1 MKLKTLA
8 ASTGIGLAALLI
20 VLLVVTQMNSKA
32 LLSSVV
38 GSSVEIGAK
47 QPPVSK
53 ELRRKAAEMNAL
65 FRAVGQKIMPT
76 VVNIQVIERKKVT
89 KRSPFDF
96 FQFPDEDF
104 KRFFEFEIPGTPQPL
119 RGQGSGVII
128 TEDGYILTNRHVVH
142 NAAKIQVTL
151 HDQRTFEAEIIGED
165 RFTDLAVIKI
175 KASGLTPAYFGNSDS
190 VEVGEWVLAVG
201 NPLGLTSTLTA
212 GIVSALTRQIG
223 VFRDTSGM
231 AVENFIQTDAA
242 INPGNSG
249 GGLFNLKGELIGIN
263 TAIATNT
270 GFYQGYGF
278 AIPSNLA
285 KAVAADLI
293 EDGKIDRGFIGVR
306 ISPVDQAMAKA
317 VGLDKVQGVIIQ
329 SVTPNSAAE
338 EVGLQEGDIILEVDG
353 KPVYK
358 PNEVQSIV
366 FQHRA
371 GDKVKLKIYRHGKV
385 FEKTVVLRPLE
396 GQEEAMR
403 EGYAAGKEEEVEEGK
418 TEISSLGITVEPL
431 NKEQRKRLKL
441 KSGVIVVDVDPYGPA
456 GLSRKLDVGDVIIS
470 ANGKPVRSAKDLKEV
485 LERTNKDVVLLR
497 VYGRGVKR
505 FVAVPVEPEK
515 E

>member
-8 ASTGIGLAALLI
+8 ASTGIGLAALLV
-20 VLLVVTQMNSKA
+20 VLLVATQLNSKA

-38 GSSVEIGAK
+38 GASVEIGAK

-53 ELRRKAAEMNAL
+53 ELRQKAAEMNAL

-76 VVNIQVIERKKVT
+76 VVNIQVIERKPKT
-89 KRSPFDF
+89 RKLPFEF
-96 FQFPDEDF
+96 FHFPDEDL
-104 KRFFEFEIPGTPQPL
+104 KEFFEFRIPEIPQPL

-128 TEDGYILTNRHVVH
+128 TEDGYILTNRHVVR

-175 KASGLTPAYFGNSDS
+175 DASGLTPAYFGNSDS

-212 GIVSALTRQIG
+212 GIVSALTRWIG

-293 EDGKIDRGFIGVR
+293 EDGKIDRGFIGVK
-306 ISPVDQAMAKA
+306 ISAVDQAMAKA

-371 GDKVKLKIYRHGKV
+371 GDKVKLKVYRHGRV
-385 FEKTVVLRPLE
+385 FEKTVVLRPL
-396 GQEEAMR
+396 GEEEPV
-403 EGYAAGKEEEVEEGK
+403 EGYAADEEEEEEEEK
-418 TEISSLGITVEPL
+418 TEITSLGITVEPL
-431 NKEQRKRLKL
+431 NKEQKKRLKL
-441 KSGVIVVDVDPYGPA
+441 KSGVIVTNVDPYGPA
-456 GLSRKLDVGDVIIS
+456 GLSRKLGVGDVIIS
-470 ANGKPVRSAKDLKEV
+470 ANGKPVRSAKDLKNI
-485 LERTNKDVVLLR
+485 LEHTDKDVILLR

-505 FVAVPVEPEK
+505 FVAVPIEPEK

>member
-1 MKLKTLA
+1 MKVKTLA
-8 ASTGIGLAALLI
+8 ASTGIGLAALLV
-20 VLLVVTQMNSKA
+20 VLLIATQLNSKV
-32 LLSSVV
+32 LLSSVFD
-38 GSSVEIGAK
+38 STVEIGAK
-47 QPPVSK
+47 HPPVSK
-53 ELRRKAAEMNAL
+53 ELRQKAAEINAL
-65 FRAVGQKIMPT
+65 FQAVGQKVMPT

-89 KRSPFDF
+89 RHSPFDF
-96 FQFPDEDF
+96 FQFPDDEDF
-104 KRFFEFEIPGTPQPL
+104 KKFFEFKIPEMPQPL

-212 GIVSALTRQIG
+212 GIVSALTRRIG
-223 VFRDTSGM
+223 VLRDTSGM

-285 KAVAADLI
+285 KAVAADLLLGWRKFRESLFSLLLLIPQPKTLGCKKAILFWKWMGSLFSSRMKCNPLCFSI
-293 EDGKIDRGFIGVR
+293 E
-306 ISPVDQAMAKA
+306 
-317 VGLDKVQGVIIQ
+317 LVI
-329 SVTPNSAAE
+329 
-338 EVGLQEGDIILEVDG
+338 
-353 KPVYK
+353 K
-358 PNEVQSIV
+358 
-366 FQHRA
+366 
-371 GDKVKLKIYRHGKV
+371 
-385 FEKTVVLRPLE
+385 
-396 GQEEAMR
+396 
-403 EGYAAGKEEEVEEGK
+403 
-418 TEISSLGITVEPL
+418 
-431 NKEQRKRLKL
+431 
-441 KSGVIVVDVDPYGPA
+441 
-456 GLSRKLDVGDVIIS
+456 
-470 ANGKPVRSAKDLKEV
+470 
-485 LERTNKDVVLLR
+485 
-497 VYGRGVKR
+497 
-505 FVAVPVEPEK
+505 
-515 E
+515 

>member
-20 VLLVVTQMNSKA
+20 VLLVATQLNSKA

-38 GSSVEIGAK
+38 GASVEIGAK

-53 ELRRKAAEMNAL
+53 ELRQKAAEMNAL

-76 VVNIQVIERKKVT
+76 VVNIQVIERKPKT
-89 KRSPFDF
+89 RKLPFEF
-96 FQFPDEDF
+96 FHFPDEDL
-104 KRFFEFEIPGTPQPL
+104 KEFFEFRIPEIPQPL

-212 GIVSALTRQIG
+212 GIVSALTRRIG
-223 VFRDTSGM
+223 IFRDTSGM

-293 EDGKIDRGFIGVR
+293 EDGKIDRGFIGVK

-385 FEKTVVLRPLE
+385 FEKTVVLRPL
-396 GQEEAMR
+396 GEEEPV
-403 EGYAAGKEEEVEEGK
+403 EGYAADEEEEEEEEK
-418 TEISSLGITVEPL
+418 TEITSLGITVEPL

-456 GLSRKLDVGDVIIS
+456 GLSQKLEVGDVIIS
-470 ANGKPVRSAKDLKEV
+470 ANGKPVRSVKDLKNI
-485 LERTNKDVVLLR
+485 LKHTDKDVVLLR

-505 FVAVPVEPEK
+505 FVAVPIEPEK